1 MSTTAL
7 LVIDI
12 QRGAFD
18 GVRCPP
24 IDRPAELV
32 ANASSLIAAARDAGS
47 PVVFIQ
53 HCDEPSSPFEEGTP
67 HWELHEQLVPSDS
80 ETVIKKYA
88 SSSFENTNL
97 GETLQRLAIKDLI
110 LCGLQS
116 EFCVRNTGNAALDL
130 GYTVRIAQDGH
141 STWPSEGKSSG
152 VISENVNEELAAR
165 GAIVMPTTNLAAML
179 RARIDDSSHRR

>member
-1 MSTTAL
+1 MSEFMSMSTTAL

-47 PVVFIQ
+47 PVVFVQ
-53 HCDEPSSPFEEGTP
+53 HCDEPDSPFEEGTP
-67 HWELHEQLVPSDS
+67 HWELHEQLVPNAD
-80 ETVIKKYA
+80 EAVIKKYA
-88 SSSFENTNL
+88 SSSFENTSL
-97 GETLQRLAIKDLI
+97 GETLQRLNIKDVI

-130 GYTVRIAQDGH
+130 GYTVRVAQDGH
-141 STWPSEGKSSG
+141 STWPSDGKLSE
-152 VISENVNEELAAR
+152 VISDSVNKELAAR
-165 GAIVMPTTNLAAML
+165 GAIVVPTANLVAML
-179 RARIDDSSHRR
+179 RA

>member
-1 MSTTAL
+1 MRDVITVSTTAL

-24 IDRPAELV
+24 IDRAAALV

-47 PVVFIQ
+47 LVIFVQ
-53 HCDEPSSPFEEGTP
+53 HCAESGAPFEEGTP
-67 HWELHEQLVPSDS
+67 HWALHEQLVPIAG
-80 ETVIKKYA
+80 EPVIKKYA

-97 GETLQRLAIKDLI
+97 GETLERLAIKEII

-116 EFCVRNTGNAALDL
+116 EVCVRNTGNAALDL
-130 GYTVRIAQDGH
+130 GYTVRVAEDGH
-141 STWPSEGKSSG
+141 STWPSEGKSSAAISAG
-152 VISENVNEELAAR
+152 VNKELVAR
-165 GAIVMPTTNLAAML
+165 GAILDSTANLVAMF
-179 RARIDDSSHRR
+179 RA

>member
-32 ANASSLIAAARDAGS
+32 ANASSLIAAAREAGS
-47 PVVFIQ
+47 TIVFVQ
-53 HCDEPSSPFEEGTP
+53 HCDELGAPFEEGTS
-67 HWELHEQLVPSDS
+67 HWELHEQLVPNPG

-88 SSSFENTNL
+88 SSSFENTDL
-97 GETLQRLAIKDLI
+97 GDRLQRLKVKELI

-130 GYTVRIAQDGH
+130 GYTVRLANDGH
-141 STWPSEGKSSG
+141 STWPSEGKASE
-152 VISENVNEELAAR
+152 VILENVNKELAAR
-165 GAIVMPTTNLAAML
+165 GAILDSTANLVAML
-179 RARIDDSSHRR
+179 RAGRIH

>member
-12 QRGAFD
+12 QRAAFD
-18 GVRCPP
+18 GARCPP

-32 ANASSLIAAARDAGS
+32 ANASSLITAARDAGS
-47 PVVFIQ
+47 TVVFVQ
-53 HCDEPSSPFEEGTP
+53 HCDEPGAPFEEGTP
-67 HWELHEQLVPSDS
+67 HWELHEQLVPKPG

-97 GETLQRLAIKDLI
+97 GETLQRLAIKDVI

-116 EFCVRNTGNAALDL
+116 EFCVRNTSNAALDL
-130 GYTVRIAQDGH
+130 GYTVHVAKDGH
-141 STWPSEGKSSG
+141 STWPSEGKSSE
-152 VISENVNEELAAR
+152 VISDSVNKELAAR
-165 GAIVMPTTNLAAML
+165 GAIVDSTANLAAMF
-179 RARIDDSSHRR
+179 RA

>member
-1 MSTTAL
+1 MSNTAL

-18 GVRCPP
+18 GVRCLP
-24 IDRPAELV
+24 IDRPTELV
-32 ANASSLIAAARDAGS
+32 ANASSLVAAVRDAGS
-47 PVVFIQ
+47 TVVFVQ
-53 HCDEPSSPFEEGTP
+53 HCDVAGAPFEEGTA
-67 HWELHEQLVPSDS
+67 HWQLHEELVPNAG

-88 SSSFENTNL
+88 SSSFENTDL
-97 GETLQRLAIKDLI
+97 VETLQRLAIKDLI

-141 STWPSEGKSSG
+141 STWPSDGKSSEM
-152 VISENVNEELAAR
+152 ISENVNQELAAR
-165 GAIVMPTTNLAAML
+165 GAIVDSTTNLAAML
-179 RARIDDSSHRR
+179 RA

>member
-24 IDRPAELV
+24 IDRPTELI
-32 ANASSLIAAARDAGS
+32 ANASSLIAAARDAAS
-47 PVVFIQ
+47 PVIFVQ
-53 HCDEPSSPFEEGTP
+53 HCDEPGAPFEEGTP
-67 HWELHEQLVPSDS
+67 HWELHEQLVPKPG

-97 GETLQRLAIKDLI
+97 SEMLQQLAINDVI

-130 GYTVRIAQDGH
+130 GYAVHVAQDGH
-141 STWPSEGKSSG
+141 STWPSEGKSSEA
-152 VISENVNEELAAR
+152 ISESVNNELAAR
-165 GAIVMPTTNLAAML
+165 GAIVASTANLVAML
-179 RARIDDSSHRR
+179 RAAGIH

>member
-1 MSTTAL
+1 MPTTAL

-24 IDRPAELV
+24 IDRPTELV
-32 ANASSLIAAARDAGS
+32 ANASSLIAAARQAGS
-47 PVVFIQ
+47 PVLFIQ
-53 HCDEPSSPFEEGTP
+53 HCDEPSSPFEEGTT
-67 HWELHEQLVPSDS
+67 HGELHEQLVPNAT
-80 ETVIKKYA
+80 EAVIKKYA

-116 EFCVRNTGNAALDL
+116 EFCVRNTGKAALDL

-141 STWPSEGKSSG
+141 STWPSDGKSSEA
-152 VISENVNEELAAR
+152 ISENVNKELAAR
-165 GAIVMPTTNLAAML
+165 GAIVASTANLAAML
-179 RARIDDSSHRR
+179 QA

>member
-24 IDRPAELV
+24 IDRSAELV
-32 ANASSLIAAARDAGS
+32 ANASSLIAAARGAGL

-53 HCDEPSSPFEEGTP
+53 HCDESGAPFEEGTS
-67 HWELHEQLVPSDS
+67 HWELHEQLAPKAG

-88 SSSFENTNL
+88 SSSFENTSL
-97 GETLQRLAIKDLI
+97 GDTLQWLAIKDLI

-116 EFCVRNTGNAALDL
+116 EMCVRNTGNAALDL
-130 GYTVRIAQDGH
+130 GYTVRVAEDGH
-141 STWPSEGKSSG
+141 STWPSDGKSSE
-152 VISENVNEELAAR
+152 VISENVNKELAAR
-165 GAIVMPTTNLAAML
+165 GAIVTSTADLAAML
-179 RARIDDSSHRR
+179 GS

>member
-1 MSTTAL
+1 MTAMSTTAL

-24 IDRPAELV
+24 IDRTTELV
-32 ANASSLIAAARDAGS
+32 ANAALLIAAARDAQS
-47 PVVFIQ
+47 PVVFVQ
-53 HCDEPSSPFEEGTP
+53 HCDEAGAPFEEGTP
-67 HWELHEQLVPSDS
+67 HWELHEQLVPNPG

-88 SSSFENTNL
+88 SSSFENTIL
-97 GETLQRLAIKDLI
+97 GETLQRLKIKDVI

-130 GYTVRIAQDGH
+130 GYTVRVAQDGH
-141 STWPSEGKSSG
+141 STWPSDGKLSE
-152 VISENVNEELAAR
+152 VISDSVNKELAAR
-165 GAIVMPTTNLAAML
+165 GAIVVPTANLVAML
-179 RARIDDSSHRR
+179 RA

>member
-18 GVRCPP
+18 GARCPP
-24 IDRPAELV
+24 IDRPTELV

-47 PVVFIQ
+47 PVVFVQ
-53 HCDEPSSPFEEGTP
+53 HCDEPGAPFEEGTP
-67 HWELHEQLVPSDS
+67 HWELHEQLAPKPG

-97 GETLQRLAIKDLI
+97 GETLQQLKIKELI

-130 GYTVRIAQDGH
+130 GYTVRVAEDGH
-141 STWPSEGKSSG
+141 STWPSEGKSSQ
-152 VISENVNEELAAR
+152 VISENVNKELAAR
-165 GAIVMPTTNLAAML
+165 GAILDSTANLVAIL
-179 RARIDDSSHRR
+179 RT

>member
-24 IDRPAELV
+24 IDRPTELV
-32 ANASSLIAAARDAGS
+32 ANASSLVAAARDAGS
-47 PVVFIQ
+47 TVVFVQ
-53 HCDEPSSPFEEGTP
+53 HCAEPGAPFEEGTA
-67 HWELHEQLVPSDS
+67 HWQLHEELVPNAD

-88 SSSFENTNL
+88 SSSFENTDL
-97 GETLQRLAIKDLI
+97 GEILQRLAIKDLI

-116 EFCVRNTGNAALDL
+116 ELCVRNTGNAALDL
-130 GYTVRIAQDGH
+130 GYTVRVAQDGH
-141 STWPSEGKSSG
+141 STWPSEGKSSEA
-152 VISENVNEELAAR
+152 ISENVNQELAAR
-165 GAIVMPTTNLAAML
+165 GAIVVPTTNLVAML
-179 RARIDDSSHRR
+179 RA

>member
-1 MSTTAL
+1 MSTAL

-18 GVRCPP
+18 GMRCPP

-32 ANASSLIAAARDAGS
+32 ANASLLVAAAREAGS
-47 PVVFIQ
+47 TVVFVQ
-53 HCDEPSSPFEEGTP
+53 HCDEPGAPFEVGTP
-67 HWELHEQLVPSDS
+67 HWELHEHLAPKPG
-80 ETVIKKYA
+80 ETVLKKYA

-97 GETLQRLAIKDLI
+97 GDMLQRLAIKDVI

-116 EFCVRNTGNAALDL
+116 EFCVRNTGNGALDL

-141 STWPSEGKSSG
+141 STWPSEGKSSEM
-152 VISENVNEELAAR
+152 ISENVNRELAAH
-165 GAIVMPTTNLAAML
+165 GAIVVPTADLAAML
-179 RARIDDSSHRR
+179 RA

>member
-24 IDRPAELV
+24 IDRPTELV
-32 ANASSLIAAARDAGS
+32 ANASSLIAAARDAGLT
-47 PVVFIQ
+47 VIFVQ
-53 HCDEPSSPFEEGTP
+53 HCDEPGAPFEEGTP
-67 HWELHEQLVPSDS
+67 HWELHEQLAPNAT

-88 SSSFENTNL
+88 SSSFENTDL

-130 GYTVRIAQDGH
+130 GYTVRIAKDGH
-141 STWPSEGKSSG
+141 STWPSEGKLSKA
-152 VISENVNEELAAR
+152 ISDDVNKELAAR
-165 GAIVMPTTNLAAML
+165 GAIVESTTNIAAML
-179 RARIDDSSHRR
+179 RA

>member
-47 PVVFIQ
+47 PVVFVQ
-53 HCDEPSSPFEEGTP
+53 HCDEVGAPFEEGTQ
-67 HWELHEQLVPSDS
+67 HWELHEQLAPKSG

-97 GETLQRLAIKDLI
+97 GDMLQRLAIKDVI

-116 EFCVRNTGNAALDL
+116 ELCVRNTGNAALDL

-141 STWPSEGKSSG
+141 STWPSEGKSSE
-152 VISENVNEELAAR
+152 VISENVNKELAAR
-165 GAIVMPTTNLAAML
+165 GAILDSTINLAAML
-179 RARIDDSSHRR
+179 RA

>member
-24 IDRPAELV
+24 IDRPTELV
-32 ANASSLIAAARDAGS
+32 ANASSLITAARDAGS
-47 PVVFIQ
+47 PVVFVQ
-53 HCDEPSSPFEEGTP
+53 HCDEANTPFEEGTP
-67 HWELHEQLVPSDS
+67 HWELHEQLVPNEG
-80 ETVIKKYA
+80 ETVMRKYA

-97 GETLQRLAIKDLI
+97 GETLQQLAIKALI

-141 STWPSEGKSSG
+141 STWPSEGKSSEM
-152 VISENVNEELAAR
+152 ISENVNKELAAR
-165 GAIVMPTTNLAAML
+165 GAILDSTAKLAAML
-179 RARIDDSSHRR
+179 RA

>member
-1 MSTTAL
+1 MPATAL

-18 GVRCPP
+18 GLRCPP

-32 ANASSLIAAARDAGS
+32 ANALLLIAAARDAGS
-47 PVVFIQ
+47 PVLFIQ
-53 HCDEPSSPFEEGTP
+53 HCDEPNSPFEEGTT
-67 HWELHEQLVPSDS
+67 HGELHERLVPNAT
-80 ETVIKKYA
+80 EAVIKKYA

-97 GETLQRLAIKDLI
+97 GETLQRLAIQNLI

-141 STWPSEGKSSG
+141 STWPSEGKSSAA
-152 VISENVNEELAAR
+152 ISENVNKELAAR
-165 GAIVMPTTNLAAML
+165 GAILDSTAKLAAML
-179 RARIDDSSHRR
+179 RA

>member
-1 MSTTAL
+1 MSTSAL

-32 ANASSLIAAARDAGS
+32 AAATSLINAARAAGS

-53 HCDEPSSPFEEGTP
+53 HCDEPGAPFEDGTP
-67 HWELHEQLVPSDS
+67 HGELHEQLAPKPG
-80 ETVIKKYA
+80 EAIIKKHA
-88 SSSFENTNL
+88 SSSFESTPL
-97 GETLQRLAIKDLI
+97 GETLQRLAIKDLV

-116 EFCVRNTGNAALDL
+116 EFCVRNTANSALDL
-130 GYTVRIAQDGH
+130 GYTVCIAEDGH
-141 STWPSEGKSSG
+141 STWPSNGKSSLA
-152 VISENVNEELAAR
+152 ISEEVNQELLRR
-165 GAIVMPTTNLAAML
+165 GAMVLPTANLAAMF
-179 RARIDDSSHRR
+179 RA

>member
-1 MSTTAL
+1 MSNTAL

-24 IDRPAELV
+24 IDRPSELV
-32 ANASSLIAAARDAGS
+32 ANAALLIAAARAAKL
-47 PVVFIQ
+47 PIVFIQ
-53 HCDEPSSPFEEGTP
+53 HCAELGAPFEEGTP
-67 HWELHEQLVPSDS
+67 HWQLHEQLAPNTT

-97 GETLQRLAIKDLI
+97 GDTLQRLKIKDVI

-116 EFCVRNTGNAALDL
+116 ELCVSNTGNAAIDL
-130 GYTVRIAQDGH
+130 GYTVRVAQDGH
-141 STWPSEGKSSG
+141 STWPSEGKSSET
-152 VISENVNEELAAR
+152 ISQNVNQELAAR
-165 GAIVMPTTNLAAML
+165 GAIVDSTTNLAAML
-179 RARIDDSSHRR
+179 RA

>member
-24 IDRPAELV
+24 IDRPTELV

-47 PVVFIQ
+47 PVVFVQ
-53 HCDEPSSPFEEGTP
+53 HCDELNSPFEEGTP
-67 HWELHEQLVPSDS
+67 HGELHEQLVPNAA
-80 ETVIKKYA
+80 EAVIKKYA

-97 GETLQRLAIKDLI
+97 GETLQRLAIKNVI

-116 EFCVRNTGNAALDL
+116 EFCVRNTCNAALDL
-130 GYTVRIAQDGH
+130 GYTVRVAQDGH
-141 STWPSEGKSSG
+141 STWPSEGKLSEM
-152 VISENVNEELAAR
+152 ISENVNKELAAR
-165 GAIVMPTTNLAAML
+165 GAILDSTANLAAML
-179 RARIDDSSHRR
+179 RSGIYIDA